1 MQVNY
6 RTISSYEYDAIS
18 GQYKQ
23 VDKQVEDYSSTS
35 DSDFIDILSKLE
47 ENSSTS
53 STEEN
58 LQNNTQSSNS
68 NFSQYAQMS
77 SMYAYRFRQNEGELS
92 LKTQS
97 VSVHNDLLNQ
107 NANGQNKDSSLLGDL
122 LNAIKLKPQM
132 RL

>member
-1 MQVNY
+1 MQVSY
-6 RTISSYEYDAIS
+6 KTISSYEYDAMS

-35 DSDFIDILSKLE
+35 DSDFMDILSKLE
-47 ENSSTS
+47 ENSGIS

-68 NFSQYAQMS
+68 NSSQYAQMS

-92 LKTQS
+92 LKAQS
-97 VSVHNDLLNQ
+97 ASVHNDLLNQ

-122 LNAIKLKPQM
+122 LNAI
-132 RL
+132 

>member
-1 MQVNY
+1 MQVSY
-6 RTISSYEYDAIS
+6 KTISSYEYDAIS

-35 DSDFIDILSKLE
+35 DSDFMDILSKLE
-47 ENSSTS
+47 ENSGIS

-68 NFSQYAQMS
+68 NSSQYAQMS

-92 LKTQS
+92 LKAQS
-97 VSVHNDLLNQ
+97 ASVHNDLLSQ

-122 LNAIKLKPQM
+122 LNAI
-132 RL
+132 

>member
-1 MQVNY
+1 MQVSY
-6 RTISSYEYDAIS
+6 KTISSYEYDAIS

-53 STEEN
+53 GAEEN
-58 LQNNTQSSNS
+58 LQNNTQGSNS
-68 NFSQYAQMS
+68 NSSQYAQMS

-92 LKTQS
+92 LKAQS
-97 VSVHNDLLNQ
+97 ASVHNDLLNQ
-107 NANGQNKDSSLLGDL
+107 NTNGQNKDSSLLGDL
-122 LNAIKLKPQM
+122 LNAI
-132 RL
+132 

>member
-1 MQVNY
+1 MQVSY
-6 RTISSYEYDAIS
+6 KTISSYEYDAIS

-35 DSDFIDILSKLE
+35 DSDFMDILSKLE
-47 ENSSTS
+47 ENSGIS

-68 NFSQYAQMS
+68 NSSQYAQMS
-77 SMYAYRFRQNEGELS
+77 SMYAYRFGQNEGELS
-92 LKTQS
+92 LKAQS
-97 VSVHNDLLNQ
+97 ASVHNDLLNQ

-122 LNAIKLKPQM
+122 LNAI
-132 RL
+132 

>member
-1 MQVNY
+1 MQVSY
-6 RTISSYEYDAIS
+6 KTISSYEYDAIS
-18 GQYKQ
+18 SQYKQ

-35 DSDFIDILSKLE
+35 DSDFMDILSKLE
-47 ENSSTS
+47 ENSGIS

-68 NFSQYAQMS
+68 NSSQYVQMS

-92 LKTQS
+92 LKAQS
-97 VSVHNDLLNQ
+97 ASVHNDLLNQ

-122 LNAIKLKPQM
+122 LNAI
-132 RL
+132 

>member
-1 MQVNY
+1 MQVSY
-6 RTISSYEYDAIS
+6 KTISSYEYDVIS

-35 DSDFIDILSKLE
+35 NSDFMDILSKLE
-47 ENSSTS
+47 ENSGIS

-68 NFSQYAQMS
+68 NSSQYAQMS

-92 LKTQS
+92 LKAQS
-97 VSVHNDLLNQ
+97 ASVHNDLLNQ

-122 LNAIKLKPQM
+122 LNAI
-132 RL
+132 

>member
-47 ENSSTS
+47 ENSGTS
-53 STEEN
+53 SAEEN

-68 NFSQYAQMS
+68 NSSQYAQMS

-92 LKTQS
+92 LKAQNA
-97 VSVHNDLLNQ
+97 SVHNDLLNQ

-122 LNAIKLKPQM
+122 LNAI
-132 RL
+132 

>member
-47 ENSSTS
+47 ENSGTS

-58 LQNNTQSSNS
+58 LQNNIQNSNS
-68 NFSQYAQMS
+68 NSSQYAQMS

-92 LKTQS
+92 LKAQS
-97 VSVHNDLLNQ
+97 ASVHNDLLNQ

-122 LNAIKLKPQM
+122 LNAI
-132 RL
+132 

>member
-53 STEEN
+53 SAEEN

-68 NFSQYAQMS
+68 NSSQYAQMS

-92 LKTQS
+92 LKAQS

-122 LNAIKLKPQM
+122 LNAI
-132 RL
+132 

>member
-1 MQVNY
+1 MQVSY
-6 RTISSYEYDAIS
+6 KTIISYEYDAIS

-35 DSDFIDILSKLE
+35 DSDFMDILSKLE
-47 ENSSTS
+47 ENSGIS

-68 NFSQYAQMS
+68 NSSQYAQMS

-92 LKTQS
+92 LKAQS
-97 VSVHNDLLNQ
+97 ASVHNDLLNQ

-122 LNAIKLKPQM
+122 LNAI
-132 RL
+132 

>member
-35 DSDFIDILSKLE
+35 DSDFIDILSRLE
-47 ENSSTS
+47 ENSGTS
-53 STEEN
+53 SAEEN

-68 NFSQYAQMS
+68 NSSQYAQMS

-92 LKTQS
+92 LKAQS
-97 VSVHNDLLNQ
+97 ASVHNDLLNQ
-107 NANGQNKDSSLLGDL
+107 NANGQNTDSSLLGDL
-122 LNAIKLKPQM
+122 LNAI
-132 RL
+132 

>member
-1 MQVNY
+1 MQVSY
-6 RTISSYEYDAIS
+6 KTISSYEYDAIS

-35 DSDFIDILSKLE
+35 DSDFMDILSKLE
-47 ENSSTS
+47 ENSGIS

-58 LQNNTQSSNS
+58 SQNNTQSSSSNS
-68 NFSQYAQMS
+68 SQYAQMS

-92 LKTQS
+92 LKAQS
-97 VSVHNDLLNQ
+97 ASVHNDLLNQ

-122 LNAIKLKPQM
+122 LNAI
-132 RL
+132 

>member
-1 MQVNY
+1 MQVSY
-6 RTISSYEYDAIS
+6 KTISSYEYDAIS

-35 DSDFIDILSKLE
+35 DSDFMDILSKLE
-47 ENSSTS
+47 ENSGIS

-68 NFSQYAQMS
+68 NSSQYAQMS

-92 LKTQS
+92 LKAQS
-97 VSVHNDLLNQ
+97 ASVHNDLLNQ
-107 NANGQNKDSSLLGDL
+107 NANGQNKDSRLLGDL
-122 LNAIKLKPQM
+122 LNAI
-132 RL
+132 

>member
-1 MQVNY
+1 MQVSY
-6 RTISSYEYDAIS
+6 KTISSYEYDAIS

-35 DSDFIDILSKLE
+35 DSDFMDILSKLE
-47 ENSSTS
+47 ENSGIS

-68 NFSQYAQMS
+68 NSYQYAQMS
-77 SMYAYRFRQNEGELS
+77 NMYAYRFRQNEGELS
-92 LKTQS
+92 LKAQS
-97 VSVHNDLLNQ
+97 ASVHNDLLNQ

-122 LNAIKLKPQM
+122 LNAI
-132 RL
+132 

>member
-1 MQVNY
+1 MQVSY
-6 RTISSYEYDAIS
+6 KIISSYEYDAIS

-35 DSDFIDILSKLE
+35 DSDFMDILSKLE
-47 ENSSTS
+47 ENSGIS

-68 NFSQYAQMS
+68 NSSQYAQMS

-92 LKTQS
+92 LKAQS
-97 VSVHNDLLNQ
+97 ASVHNDLLNQ

-122 LNAIKLKPQM
+122 LNAI
-132 RL
+132 

>member
-1 MQVNY
+1 MQVSY
-6 RTISSYEYDAIS
+6 KTISSYEYDAIS

-35 DSDFIDILSKLE
+35 DSDFMDVLSKLE
-47 ENSSTS
+47 ENSGIS

-68 NFSQYAQMS
+68 NSSQYAQMS

-92 LKTQS
+92 LKAQS
-97 VSVHNDLLNQ
+97 ASVHNDLLNQ

-122 LNAIKLKPQM
+122 LNAI
-132 RL
+132 

>member
-1 MQVNY
+1 MQVSY
-6 RTISSYEYDAIS
+6 KTISSYEYDAIS

-35 DSDFIDILSKLE
+35 DSYFMDILSKLE
-47 ENSSTS
+47 ENSGIS

-68 NFSQYAQMS
+68 NSSQYAQMS

-92 LKTQS
+92 LKAQS
-97 VSVHNDLLNQ
+97 ASVHNDLLNQ

-122 LNAIKLKPQM
+122 LNAI
-132 RL
+132 

>member
-47 ENSSTS
+47 ENSGTS
-53 STEEN
+53 SAEEN

-68 NFSQYAQMS
+68 NSSQYAQMS

-92 LKTQS
+92 LKAQS

-122 LNAIKLKPQM
+122 LNAI
-132 RL
+132 

>member
-47 ENSSTS
+47 ENSGTS

-58 LQNNTQSSNS
+58 LQNNTQNSNS
-68 NFSQYAQMS
+68 NSSQYAQMS

-92 LKTQS
+92 LKAQS
-97 VSVHNDLLNQ
+97 ASVHNDLLNQ
-107 NANGQNKDSSLLGDL
+107 NANGQNKDSSLLSDL
-122 LNAIKLKPQM
+122 LNAI
-132 RL
+132 

>member
-1 MQVNY
+1 MQVSY
-6 RTISSYEYDAIS
+6 KTISSYEYDAIS

-35 DSDFIDILSKLE
+35 DSDFMDILSKLE
-47 ENSSTS
+47 ENSGTS

-68 NFSQYAQMS
+68 NSSQYAQMS
-77 SMYAYRFRQNEGELS
+77 SMYAYRFRQNESELS
-92 LKTQS
+92 LKAQS
-97 VSVHNDLLNQ
+97 ASVHNDLLNQ

-122 LNAIKLKPQM
+122 LNAI
-132 RL
+132 

>member
-1 MQVNY
+1 MQVSY
-6 RTISSYEYDAIS
+6 KTISSYEYDAIS

-35 DSDFIDILSKLE
+35 DSDFMDILSKLE
-47 ENSSTS
+47 ENSGIS

-68 NFSQYAQMS
+68 NSSQYVQML

-92 LKTQS
+92 LKAQS
-97 VSVHNDLLNQ
+97 ASVHNDLLNQ

-122 LNAIKLKPQM
+122 LNAI
-132 RL
+132 

>member
-47 ENSSTS
+47 ENSGTS
-53 STEEN
+53 SAEEN

-68 NFSQYAQMS
+68 NSSQYAQMS
-77 SMYAYRFRQNEGELS
+77 SMYAYRFRQNESELS
-92 LKTQS
+92 LKAQS
-97 VSVHNDLLNQ
+97 ASVHNDLLNQ

-122 LNAIKLKPQM
+122 LNVI
-132 RL
+132 

>member
-23 VDKQVEDYSSTS
+23 VDKQIEDYSSS
-35 DSDFIDILSKLE
+35 GDSDFMDILSKLE
-47 ENSSTS
+47 ENSGTS

-68 NFSQYAQMS
+68 NSSQYAQMS

-92 LKTQS
+92 LKAQS
-97 VSVHNDLLNQ
+97 ASVHNDLLNQ

-122 LNAIKLKPQM
+122 LNAI
-132 RL
+132 

>member
-53 STEEN
+53 SAEEN

-68 NFSQYAQMS
+68 NSSQYAQMS

-92 LKTQS
+92 LKAQS
-97 VSVHNDLLNQ
+97 ASAHNDLLNQ

-122 LNAIKLKPQM
+122 LNAI
-132 RL
+132 

>member
-47 ENSSTS
+47 ENSDTS
-53 STEEN
+53 SAEEN

-68 NFSQYAQMS
+68 NSSQYAQMS

-92 LKTQS
+92 LKAQS

-122 LNAIKLKPQM
+122 LNAI
-132 RL
+132 

>member
-23 VDKQVEDYSSTS
+23 ADKQVEDYSSTS

-47 ENSSTS
+47 ENSGTS
-53 STEEN
+53 SAEEN

-68 NFSQYAQMS
+68 NSSQYAQMS

-92 LKTQS
+92 LKAQS
-97 VSVHNDLLNQ
+97 ASVHNDLLNQ

-122 LNAIKLKPQM
+122 LNAI
-132 RL
+132 

>member
-35 DSDFIDILSKLE
+35 DSDFMDILSKLE
-47 ENSSTS
+47 ENSGTS
-53 STEEN
+53 SAEEN

-68 NFSQYAQMS
+68 NSSQYAQMS

-92 LKTQS
+92 LKAQS
-97 VSVHNDLLNQ
+97 TSVHNDLLNQ

-122 LNAIKLKPQM
+122 LNAI
-132 RL
+132 

>member
-1 MQVNY
+1 MQVSY
-6 RTISSYEYDAIS
+6 KTISSYEYDAIS

-35 DSDFIDILSKLE
+35 DSDFMDILSKLE
-47 ENSSTS
+47 ENSGIS

-68 NFSQYAQMS
+68 NSSQYAQMS

-92 LKTQS
+92 LKAQS
-97 VSVHNDLLNQ
+97 ASVHNDLLNQ
-107 NANGQNKDSSLLGDL
+107 NANGQNKDNSLLGDL
-122 LNAIKLKPQM
+122 LNAI
-132 RL
+132 

>member
-1 MQVNY
+1 MQVSY
-6 RTISSYEYDAIS
+6 KTINSYEYDAIS

-35 DSDFIDILSKLE
+35 DSDFMDILSKLE
-47 ENSSTS
+47 ENSGIS

-68 NFSQYAQMS
+68 NSSQYAQMS

-92 LKTQS
+92 LKAQS
-97 VSVHNDLLNQ
+97 ASVHNDLLNQ

-122 LNAIKLKPQM
+122 LNAI
-132 RL
+132 

>member
-1 MQVNY
+1 MQVSY
-6 RTISSYEYDAIS
+6 KTISSYEYDAIS

-35 DSDFIDILSKLE
+35 DSDFMDILSKLE
-47 ENSSTS
+47 ENSGIS

-68 NFSQYAQMS
+68 NSSQYAQMS

-92 LKTQS
+92 LKAQS
-97 VSVHNDLLNQ
+97 ASVHNDLLNQ
-107 NANGQNKDSSLLGDL
+107 NVNGQNKDSSLLGDL
-122 LNAIKLKPQM
+122 LNAI
-132 RL
+132 

>member
-1 MQVNY
+1 MQVSY
-6 RTISSYEYDAIS
+6 KTISSYEYDAIS

-35 DSDFIDILSKLE
+35 DSDFMDILSKLE
-47 ENSSTS
+47 ENSGIS

-68 NFSQYAQMS
+68 NSSQYAQMS

-92 LKTQS
+92 LKAQS
-97 VSVHNDLLNQ
+97 ASVHNDLLNQ
-107 NANGQNKDSSLLGDL
+107 NANGQNKDSSLLGEL
-122 LNAIKLKPQM
+122 LNAI
-132 RL
+132 

>member
-1 MQVNY
+1 MQVSY
-6 RTISSYEYDAIS
+6 KTISSYEYDAIS

-35 DSDFIDILSKLE
+35 DSDFMDILSKLE
-47 ENSSTS
+47 ENSGIS

-68 NFSQYAQMS
+68 NSSQYAQMS
-77 SMYAYRFRQNEGELS
+77 NMYAYRFRQNEGELS
-92 LKTQS
+92 LKAQS
-97 VSVHNDLLNQ
+97 ASVHNDLLNQ

-122 LNAIKLKPQM
+122 LNAI
-132 RL
+132 

>member
-1 MQVNY
+1 MQVSY
-6 RTISSYEYDAIS
+6 KTISSYEYDAIS

-35 DSDFIDILSKLE
+35 DSDFMDILSKLE
-47 ENSSTS
+47 ENSGIS

-68 NFSQYAQMS
+68 NSSQYAQMS
-77 SMYAYRFRQNEGELS
+77 SMYAYRFRQNESELS
-92 LKTQS
+92 LKAQS
-97 VSVHNDLLNQ
+97 ASVHNDLLNQ

-122 LNAIKLKPQM
+122 LNAI
-132 RL
+132 

>member
-53 STEEN
+53 SAEEN

-92 LKTQS
+92 LKAQS
-97 VSVHNDLLNQ
+97 ASVHNDLLNQ

-122 LNAIKLKPQM
+122 LNAI
-132 RL
+132 

>member
-1 MQVNY
+1 MQVSY
-6 RTISSYEYDAIS
+6 KTISSYEYEYDAIS

-35 DSDFIDILSKLE
+35 DSDFMDILSKLE
-47 ENSSTS
+47 ENSGIS

-68 NFSQYAQMS
+68 NSSQYVQMS

-92 LKTQS
+92 LKAQS
-97 VSVHNDLLNQ
+97 ASVHNDLLNQ

-122 LNAIKLKPQM
+122 LNAI
-132 RL
+132 